1 MVSISPTAR
10 TVGSRNDPAPRVVRL
25 AESQLPTAHGD
36 FRAIA
41 FHDPTLGVDHVALVL
56 GEINEPST
64 VIRET
69 STNGQGGSGGPS
81 DASTD
86 GVLARLHS
94 ECLTGESFA
103 SRRCD
108 CGEQLGT
115 SLDMIQA
122 AGRGVLVY
130 LRGHEGRGIGLGAK
144 IAAYALQD
152 RGQDTLEANLS
163 LGHPGDAREY
173 GAGAAILTDLG
184 VGAVRLMTNNPD
196 KVAALTGHGVAVVE
210 RVPLTVAPDPVNL
223 AYLRT
228 KRDRMHHV
236 LPQLDGPRL
245 DAAPEPARSPEL
257 PPETNGRIH

>member
-10 TVGSRNDPAPRVVRL
+10 TVGDRNDPAPRVVRL

-56 GEINEPST
+56 GEMNEPST

-69 STNGQGGSGGPS
+69 STNGQGGTPGPS
-81 DASTD
+81 HAPTH

-94 ECLTGESFA
+94 ECLTGEAFA

-115 SLDMIQA
+115 ALDMIREE
-122 AGRGVLVY
+122 GRGVLVY

-152 RGQDTLEANLS
+152 RGQDTLDANLS
-163 LGHPGDAREY
+163 LGHPADAREY

-184 VGAVRLMTNNPD
+184 VASVRLLTNNPD
-196 KVAALTGHGVAVVE
+196 KVTNVEEYGVTVAA
-210 RVPLTVAPDPVNL
+210 RVPLTPRPNDHNIR
-223 AYLRT
+223 YLLT
-228 KRDRMHHV
+228 KRDRMGHD
-236 LPQLDGPRL
+236 LPDLVDPM
-245 DAAPEPARSPEL
+245 DAAEEADL
-257 PPETNGRIH
+257 

>member
-10 TVGSRNDPAPRVVRL
+10 TVGNRNDPAPRVVRV

-36 FRAIA
+36 FRAVA
-41 FHDPTLGVDHVALVL
+41 YHDPTLGVDHVALVI

-64 VIRET
+64 VTRST
-69 STNGQGGSGGPS
+69 STNGQVRPDDPSHGP
-81 DASTD
+81 TH

-94 ECLTGESFA
+94 ECLTGEAFA

-108 CGEQLGT
+108 CGEQLDT
-115 SLDMIQA
+115 SLDMMVEE
-122 AGRGVLVY
+122 GRGVLVY
-130 LRGHEGRGIGLGAK
+130 LRGHEGRGIGLAAK

-152 RGQDTLEANLS
+152 RGQDTLDANLS
-163 LGHPGDAREY
+163 LGHPADAREY

-184 VGAVRLMTNNPD
+184 VPSVRLLTNNPD
-196 KVAALTGHGVAVVE
+196 KVTALVEHGVEVAA
-210 RVPLTVAPDPVNL
+210 RVPLTVAPDPVNV

-236 LPQLDGPRL
+236 LPQLEID
-245 DAAPEPARSPEL
+245 
-257 PPETNGRIH
+257 

>member
-10 TVGSRNDPAPRVVRL
+10 TVGNRNDPATRVVRL

-56 GEINEPST
+56 GEINESST
-64 VIRET
+64 VIRPT
-69 STNGQGGSGGPS
+69 STNGQDAPADPS
-81 DASTD
+81 DASPD

-94 ECLTGESFA
+94 ECLTGEAFA

-115 SLDMIQA
+115 ALDMIREE
-122 AGRGVLVY
+122 GRGILVY
-130 LRGHEGRGIGLGAK
+130 LRGHEGRGIGLAAK

-152 RGQDTLEANLS
+152 RGQDTMEANLS
-163 LGHPGDAREY
+163 LGHPADAREY
-173 GAGAAILTDLG
+173 GAGVAILTDLG
-184 VGAVRLMTNNPD
+184 VGAVRLLTNNPD
-196 KVAALTGHGVAVVE
+196 KVDALAAHGVEVVE

-228 KRDRMHHV
+228 KRDRMRHV
-236 LPQLDGPRL
+236 LPQLDVV
-245 DAAPEPARSPEL
+245 PEPARSPEL
-257 PPETNGRIH
+257 APETNGRIH